1 MTNQRL
7 ICLSLAAVSL
17 GLLML
22 AADMYH
28 DDAAVRDRMDYL
40 IVETEAYRRSH
51 RLQSDSLADALRRKR
66 SSVPDTSSEC
76 AFYDPK
82 LPGRGDCYFTPL
94 PNNGY
99 ALTVIG
105 RHYGAVYDSET
116 GRIRTGNAYTAAWG
130 D

>member
-22 AADMYH
+22 AADMYR

-40 IVETEAYRRSH
+40 IAEAYRRSH

-76 AFYDPK
+76 AFYAPK

>member
-17 GLLML
+17 GLLM
-22 AADMYH
+22 
-28 DDAAVRDRMDYL
+28 DYL
-40 IVETEAYRRSH
+40 IAETEAYRRSH
-51 RLQSDSLADALRRKR
+51 RLQSDSLANALRRKR

-99 ALTVIG
+99 SLTVIG

>member
-22 AADMYH
+22 AADMYR

-40 IVETEAYRRSH
+40 IAEAYRRSH

-76 AFYDPK
+76 AFYAPK

-105 RHYGAVYDSET
+105 RHYGAFYDSET

>member
-22 AADMYH
+22 AADMYR
-28 DDAAVRDRMDYL
+28 DEAAVRDRMDYL
-40 IVETEAYRRSH
+40 IAEAYRRSH

-116 GRIRTGNAYTAAWG
+116 GRIRTDNAYTAAWG

>member
-22 AADMYH
+22 AADMYR

-40 IVETEAYRRSH
+40 IAEAYRRSH

-99 ALTVIG
+99 ALTVID

-116 GRIRTGNAYTAAWG
+116 GRIRTDNAYTAAWG

>member
-22 AADMYH
+22 AADMYR

-40 IVETEAYRRSH
+40 IAETEAYRRSH

-66 SSVPDTSSEC
+66 SSVPEC

-105 RHYGAVYDSET
+105 RYYGAVYDSET

>member
-22 AADMYH
+22 AADMYR

-40 IVETEAYRRSH
+40 IAEAYRRSH

-116 GRIRTGNAYTAAWG
+116 GRICTGNAYTAAWG

>member
-22 AADMYH
+22 AADMYR

-40 IVETEAYRRSH
+40 IAEAYRRSH

-76 AFYDPK
+76 AFYAPK

-116 GRIRTGNAYTAAWG
+116 GRIRTDNAYTAAWG

>member
-22 AADMYH
+22 AADMYR
-28 DDAAVRDRMDYL
+28 DDATVRDRMDYL
-40 IVETEAYRRSH
+40 IAEAYRRSH

-76 AFYDPK
+76 AFYAPK

>member
-22 AADMYH
+22 AADMYR

-40 IVETEAYRRSH
+40 IAETEAYRRSH

-76 AFYDPK
+76 
-82 LPGRGDCYFTPL
+82 YFTPL

-105 RHYGAVYDSET
+105 RYYGAVYDSET
-116 GRIRTGNAYTAAWG
+116 SRIRTGNAYTAAWG